1 MAKKDE
7 QTDDT
12 TAAAPTPKK
21 RATKRATSAALEP
34 TAPGSEVSLLELL
47 TEETLLQF
55 EFTPDAIAV
64 RAYFLAEGRR
74 AQGLHPDPV
83 QDWLLAEREILSALE
98 GSAKPA
104 KKTRARK
111 AK

>member
-1 MAKKDE
+1 MPKKDE
-7 QTDDT
+7 QTKET
-12 TAAAPTPKK
+12 TAAAAIPKK
-21 RATKRATSAALEP
+21 RATKRANSAASES
-34 TAPGSEVSLLELL
+34 TAPGSEVSPLELL

-55 EFTPDAIAV
+55 EFTPDAIAT
-64 RAYFLAEGRR
+64 RAYFLAEKRR